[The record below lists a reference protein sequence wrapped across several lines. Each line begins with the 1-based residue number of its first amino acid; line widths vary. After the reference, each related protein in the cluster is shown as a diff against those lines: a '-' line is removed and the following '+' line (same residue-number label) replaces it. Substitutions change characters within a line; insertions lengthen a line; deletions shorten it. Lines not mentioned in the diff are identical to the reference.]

1 MLMES
6 QVLHCLFTFIYYLDA
21 ILFNFCITNNNKF
34 MYIKYLVQYAFTF
47 IYFINNNCLRRKSFA
62 PIAVPR
68 AQCY

>member
-1 MLMES
+1 
-6 QVLHCLFTFIYYLDA
+6 
-21 ILFNFCITNNNKF
+21 

-68 AQCY
+68 AQVIEMFISFWIYLFFFS